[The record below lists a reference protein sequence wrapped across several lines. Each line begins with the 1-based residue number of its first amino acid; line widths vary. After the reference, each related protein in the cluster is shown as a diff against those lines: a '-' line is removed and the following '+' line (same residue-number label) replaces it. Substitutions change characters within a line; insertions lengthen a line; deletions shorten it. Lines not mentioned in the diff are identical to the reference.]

1 MCSNELKIRKENLY
15 RVEYL
20 VLSDVKKTQCKT
32 IQALKSLIQAD
43 SDISIEKNKI
53 SFKKHAS
60 EIKINFGENEENSNI
75 YFNVCLTCKSENE
88 LDDFSLLLKSV
99 RKSLS
104 FIDKATYVVWDD
116 LSLYYSNQAYP
127 KLFEIENLMRLLITK
142 FMLTKV
148 GLGWTKERVPTDVQ
162 QSINAHNTDTNY
174 LNNVDFIQ
182 LKNFLFSEN
191 YPHHKDSLIK
201 KLKAAKDF
209 TELVLD
215 EIKFL
220 IPESNWERFFQ
231 PLVGCEA
238 EFLKK
243 RWDQLYELRCK
254 VAHNKDF
261 NKSNLESVNKL
272 TSELKPWL
280 EKALSSLESISVT
293 EDEKDNVFENVLTL
307 YDATLAKYMARIQRL
322 EQILS
327 SLLQLFG
334 TETRSLHSSSF
345 FELQKAVASIGIL
358 SDEQLVIINDV
369 RRVRNMIVHNMF
381 SIDSHEV
388 FENQEKLEKLV
399 MDLELL
405 LSQLSGSQSEKN
417 T

>member
-1 MCSNELKIRKENLY
+1 MCSCKLTIRKENLY

-20 VLSDVKKTQCKT
+20 VLSDAKKTQCKT

-43 SDISIEKNKI
+43 SDISIERNKI
-53 SFKKHAS
+53 SFKKHVS
-60 EIKINFGENEENSNI
+60 EIKIKFGKNEDKSHI

-88 LDDFSLLLKSV
+88 LDDFSWLLKSV
-99 RKSLS
+99 RKSLA
-104 FIDKATYVVWDD
+104 FVAKTTYVVWDD
-116 LSLYYSNQAYP
+116 LGLYYSNQAYP
-127 KLFEIENLMRLLITK
+127 KLYEIENLMRLLITK

-162 QSINAHNTDTNY
+162 QSINANNTDANY

-191 YPHHKDSLIK
+191 YPNHKDSLIK

-209 TELVLD
+209 AELKLD
-215 EIKFL
+215 DIKSL
-220 IPESNWERFFQ
+220 IPESNWDRFFQ

-254 VAHNKDF
+254 VSHNKDF
-261 NKSNLESVNKL
+261 NKSNLDSVTKL

-293 EDEKDNVFENVLTL
+293 EEEKDSVFENVLTF
-307 YDATLAKYMARIQRL
+307 YDATFAKYMARIQRL
-322 EQILS
+322 EHVLS

-334 TETRSLHSSSF
+334 TDIKSIRGSSL
-345 FELQKAVASIGIL
+345 FELQNAVASMGIL
-358 SDEQLVIINDV
+358 SEEQLIIINTA
-369 RRVRNMIVHNMF
+369 RRVRNEIAHNTF
-381 SIDSHEV
+381 ATDPREV
-388 FENQEKLEKLV
+388 IESQTELEKLV
-399 MDLELL
+399 MGLELL
-405 LSQLSGSQSEKN
+405 FNQLSGSQGEMN